1 MSSAGRPAVL
11 DRPAGETAGA
21 ARRPGQDAGGPLW
34 MRAVPPA
41 ATLALMLW
49 RITTPSYWRD
59 EGATLEAVRRPFG
72 ALIRM
77 LGHTDAVH
85 GAYYMIIW
93 VVVRLGGSGEFSTR
107 LPSAL
112 AMAVAAA
119 GVAGIG
125 RRLVSPRAG
134 LFAGLV
140 FAALPEISWYG
151 QDARSFAMVT
161 ALATTASYLLVRVL
175 GAGGSR
181 RGWLSAYGLA
191 LTCLGLVNIFG
202 LTLIP
207 AHGLTVA
214 LSLRRARGR
223 HPDGSGPDGSRLGG
237 SGPGGSGPD
246 GSDAGASHPDGSRA
260 ARTLAAG
267 WLAAACVAAAV
278 ASPLFVL
285 AWQQRA
291 AEKWLKT
298 PGRGTLADLRDL
310 VGPSALVSVILLI
323 IGCGILLSAVG
334 RRGRIRAGW
343 PAALPAL
350 CLPWLLL
357 PPAVLLAGSLIQ
369 PVYTLRYVLFIV
381 PAVALLA
388 GPALA
393 VLGRVAGTIAL
404 ALVLLIAVPAQL
416 AARRPG
422 AHGDNIRMAD
432 AIVAAARRPG
442 DAVLYASTGARNMA
456 AAYPDGL
463 ATLRNIALDRAPIP
477 SGTLAGTYLPAP
489 AVRRRLAAVRRVW
502 VVEVSREAGPQR
514 LPLLQG
520 LRFRIARKWH
530 VSDIWLML
538 YRHRHRHRHRHPHSH
553 HHPYQ
558 RQPRQLS
565 RPPPLPGRPRRVGG
579 FGAGRYWQSIARR
592 LPARVNRSPLE
603 H

>member
-214 LSLRRARGR
+214 LSLRRAKGGR
-223 HPDGSGPDGSRLGG
+223 
-237 SGPGGSGPD
+237 
-246 GSDAGASHPDGSRA
+246 PDGSRA
-260 ARTLAAG
+260 ARTLASG
-267 WLAAACVAAAV
+267 WLASAGLAAAV

-520 LRFRIARKWH
+520 LRFRIVRKWH

>member
-21 ARRPGQDAGGPLW
+21 ARRPPGQDVGGPLW

-93 VVVRLGGSGEFSTR
+93 VVVRLGGSGEFVTR

-112 AMAVAAA
+112 AMAAAAA

-134 LFAGLV
+134 LFAGLI

-214 LSLRRARGR
+214 LSLRRAKAGR
-223 HPDGSGPDGSRLGG
+223 
-237 SGPGGSGPD
+237 
-246 GSDAGASHPDGSRA
+246 PDGSRA
-260 ARTLAAG
+260 ARTLVSG
-267 WLAAACVAAAV
+267 WLAAASLAAAV

-432 AIVAAARRPG
+432 TIVAAARRPG

-463 ATLRNIALDRAPIP
+463 AALRNIALNRAPIP

-489 AVRRRLAAVRRVW
+489 AVRRRLSAVRRVW
-502 VVEVSREAGPQR
+502 VVEVSREAGPLR

-520 LRFRIARKWH
+520 LRFRIVRKWH

-538 YRHRHRHRHRHPHSH
+538 YRHRHPHPH

-558 RQPRQLS
+558 HRPPNLS
-565 RPPPLPGRPRRVGG
+565 RPPPLPGGRPATGRPPRYRRPRPAGG

-592 LPARVNRSPLE
+592 LPAWVNRSPLE

>member
-1 MSSAGRPAVL
+1 MP
-11 DRPAGETAGA
+11 
-21 ARRPGQDAGGPLW
+21 
-34 MRAVPPA
+34 
-41 ATLALMLW
+41 
-49 RITTPSYWRD
+49 
-59 EGATLEAVRRPFG
+59 
-72 ALIRM
+72 
-77 LGHTDAVH
+77 
-85 GAYYMIIW
+85 
-93 VVVRLGGSGEFSTR
+93 
-107 LPSAL
+107 
-112 AMAVAAA
+112 
-119 GVAGIG
+119 
-125 RRLVSPRAG
+125 VS
-134 LFAGLV
+134 
-140 FAALPEISWYG
+140 
-151 QDARSFAMVT
+151 
-161 ALATTASYLLVRVL
+161 
-175 GAGGSR
+175 
-181 RGWLSAYGLA
+181 
-191 LTCLGLVNIFG
+191 
-202 LTLIP
+202 
-207 AHGLTVA
+207 
-214 LSLRRARGR
+214 
-223 HPDGSGPDGSRLGG
+223 
-237 SGPGGSGPD
+237 
-246 GSDAGASHPDGSRA
+246 
-260 ARTLAAG
+260 G

-334 RRGRIRAGW
+334 RRGRLRAGW

-432 AIVAAARRPG
+432 TIVAAARRPG

-463 ATLRNIALDRAPIP
+463 AALRNIALDRAPIR

-489 AVRRRLAAVRRVW
+489 AVRRRLAGVRRVW

-520 LRFRIARKWH
+520 LRFRIVRKWH

-538 YRHRHRHRHRHPHSH
+538 YRHRHRHPHSH

-565 RPPPLPGRPRRVGG
+565 RPPPTGSLARYRVAAGPLPGRRRPHYRVGRPATG
-579 FGAGRYWQSIARR
+579 PATAGRRIRRRRNWQSIARR
-592 LPARVNRSPLE
+592 LPVRVNRSPLE

>member
-11 DRPAGETAGA
+11 DRPAGETVGA
-21 ARRPGQDAGGPLW
+21 AWRRPSQDGGGPLW

-112 AMAVAAA
+112 AMAAAAA

-214 LSLRRARGR
+214 LSLRRAKAGR
-223 HPDGSGPDGSRLGG
+223 PGGSRLGV

-246 GSDAGASHPDGSRA
+246 GSPPGGPGPGVSRPGVSGPDGSRA
-260 ARTLAAG
+260 ARTLVSG
-267 WLAAACVAAAV
+267 WLAAAGLATAV

-432 AIVAAARRPG
+432 TIVAAARRPG

-463 ATLRNIALDRAPIP
+463 AALRNIALDRAPIP

-489 AVRRRLAAVRRVW
+489 AVRRRLAGVRRVW

-520 LRFRIARKWH
+520 LRFRIVRKWH

-538 YRHRHRHRHRHPHSH
+538 YRHQHPHPH
-553 HHPYQ
+553 HHPY
-558 RQPRQLS
+558 RHRPPHLS
-565 RPPPLPGRPRRVGG
+565 RPPPDSAPR
-579 FGAGRYWQSIARR
+579 RYWQSIARR
-592 LPARVNRSPLE
+592 LPAWVNRSPLE

>member
-520 LRFRIARKWH
+520 LRFRIVRKWH

-538 YRHRHRHRHRHPHSH
+538 YRHQHPHPH
-553 HHPYQ
+553 HHPY
-558 RQPRQLS
+558 RHRPPHLS
-565 RPPPLPGRPRRVGG
+565 RPPPDSAPR
-579 FGAGRYWQSIARR
+579 RYWQSIARR
-592 LPARVNRSPLE
+592 LLAWVNRSPLE

>member
-34 MRAVPPA
+34 KRAVPPA

-463 ATLRNIALDRAPIP
+463 AALRNIALDRAPIP

-520 LRFRIARKWH
+520 LRFRIVRKWH

-565 RPPPLPGRPRRVGG
+565 RPPPLPGRPRRAGG